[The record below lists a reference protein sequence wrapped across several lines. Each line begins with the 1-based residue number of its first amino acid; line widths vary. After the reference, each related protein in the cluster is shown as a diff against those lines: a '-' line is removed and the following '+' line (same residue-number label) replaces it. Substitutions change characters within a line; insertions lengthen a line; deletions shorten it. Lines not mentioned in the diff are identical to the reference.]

1 MMNEETSEKSVQVAV
16 QVTKRAALILLR
28 KAAQKL
34 QQQKTALQAN
44 RRAAKAYGK
53 EHPKGKQTV
62 KQLIGQEQGV
72 TSVDISEIGIKDFD
86 RYARKYGVDYAVLK
100 SKDADPPKYTVFFK
114 ARDADAITSLV
125 SEYTASQLK
134 AEKQKRP
141 SLRDRLK
148 KFKDIVASI
157 PRKVVEKRK
166 EQVL

>member
-16 QVTKRAALILLR
+16 QVTKRAALALLR

-53 EHPKGKQTV
+53 EHLKGRQTV

-134 AEKQKRP
+134 AEKQARP
-141 SLRDRLK
+141 SLRDRLS

>member
-16 QVTKRAALILLR
+16 QVTKRAALTLLR

-53 EHPKGKQTV
+53 GHPKGKQTV

>member
-16 QVTKRAALILLR
+16 QVTKRAALALLR

-86 RYARKYGVDYAVLK
+86 RYARKYGVDYAALK

-141 SLRDRLK
+141 SLRDRLQ
-148 KFKDIVASI
+148 KFKDIAASI

>member
-1 MMNEETSEKSVQVAV
+1 MLNEETSQRTVQVAV
-16 QVTKRAALILLR
+16 RVVGRAGMALLR
-28 KAAQKL
+28 QLDRAVQRHKVSKQAQK
-34 QQQKTALQAN
+34 
-44 RRAAKAYGK
+44 RAAKAYGK

-72 TSVDISEIGIKDFD
+72 TSVDISEIGIRDFD

-134 AEKQKRP
+134 AEKQARP
-141 SLRDRLK
+141 SLRDRLQ